1 VEFGASAKL
10 LELLKE
16 VAPGVTRVAVLR
28 DLTIGIVPARRPSG
42 SHPAAR
48 GHPGGCQPW
57 HGIGIV
63 TKVLYIED
71 NDDNVYM
78 LKMRLELLRDF
89 EVLAA
94 GGGEKGC
101 EMAAVEQPD
110 IILMDLEMPVVD
122 GWEAT
127 RRIRKLATSQS
138 SPCPHMR
145 SPASAKK
152 RSPRDAT
159 SSIVSR

>member
-78 LKMRLELLRDF
+78 LKMRLEPLGDF
-89 EVLAA
+89 EGLAA
-94 GGGEKGC
+94 GGGEKGWG
-101 EMAAVEQPD
+101 MAAVGQPGM
-110 IILMDLEMPVVD
+110 ILVGPRKPVVD
-122 GWEAT
+122 ARETA
-127 RRIRKLATSQS
+127 
-138 SPCPHMR
+138 P
-145 SPASAKK
+145 
-152 RSPRDAT
+152 
-159 SSIVSR
+159 